1 MDNESKEVNPDREW
15 AQRVLCSDESCIG
28 VIGPDGRC
36 KECGQPYAGQLPD
49 FTASAPDDEAEAAPE
64 HEIAGNT
71 MGAEDASGQAW
82 QSAED
87 AMAEDDDEWS
97 GRRLC
102 SDGNCIGVIGP
113 DGRCKE
119 CGRPEST

>member
-28 VIGPDGRC
+28 VIGLDGRC
-36 KECGQPYAGQLPD
+36 KECGQAYAGQLPD
-49 FTASAPDDEAEAAPE
+49 FTALAPDDETEAAPD
-64 HEIAGNT
+64 HNT
-71 MGAEDASGQAW
+71 MGAEDASGHAG
-82 QSAED
+82 QSEED

-119 CGRPEST
+119 CGRPESS